1 MNLESL
7 DGLMLGQHVTIEPDY
22 GQATVK
28 DGIWLNSGWIVQ
40 EDDGSAYVW
49 AAKEGGA
56 KLEKRSV
63 ELGEYDSDLDE
74 YQIVSGLANSDYLA
88 WPDTDCV
95 VGAATTTEYV
105 FDDSEMGGMDDG
117 MGIDDG
123 TDMDEDFGMDG
134 ETGMDDGAGSAEAAP
149 IGGEDTAVG

>member
-1 MNLESL
+1 MNWIDKLERRCGGRGIPYL
-7 DGLMLGQHVTIEPDY
+7 INGLMLGQHVTIEPDH

-63 ELGEYDSDLDE
+63 ELGEYDSDLD
-74 YQIVSGLANSDYLA
+74 
-88 WPDTDCV
+88 
-95 VGAATTTEYV
+95 
-105 FDDSEMGGMDDG
+105 
-117 MGIDDG
+117 
-123 TDMDEDFGMDG
+123 
-134 ETGMDDGAGSAEAAP
+134 
-149 IGGEDTAVG
+149 